1 MALSRL
7 RSVLDSR
14 RPLRIAFVLV
24 VLVAVGLLA
33 VSYVTAP
40 PTFPERVERGGTI
53 AEPANGTTVVATQ
66 GLGREG
72 WHQAFVGDSP
82 GELVAVAPDGSVA
95 YYDDTYQAYW
105 DVDPVEGTESTVE
118 YVAAEYLSAE
128 QCDAATDCYRNTVL
142 RTNVSTG
149 ETREVYG
156 YVVRNEPS
164 IRWHDVD
171 RVDETHLAVA
181 DISEDRAFVV
191 DTETG
196 IVEWQWDAQSDLPL
210 DSGGEYPTDWTH
222 INDVE
227 ILDDG
232 RFMLSLRN
240 QDRVV
245 FVDPETGVQEDWTLG
260 EEDNYDI
267 LYEQHNPDY
276 LPESQG
282 GPAVLVADSHNNR
295 VVEYQRVDGE
305 WEQTWQYG
313 DAVLQWPRDGDR
325 LPNGHT
331 LVTDS
336 NGDRVI
342 EVDESGDVVWKL
354 TVNLPYE
361 AERLG
366 TGDESTG
373 GPSAA
378 SADLQ
383 SHEAGD
389 GGGGGLSLRA
399 IAYAIVPGE
408 IILGLGFVLPGWM
421 GFREALVVG
430 GLVATLG
437 LWAVLE
443 LYWAP
448 WSVSLHKPV
457 RFRRKE

>member
-14 RPLRIAFVLV
+14 RSLRIAFVLV

-40 PTFPERVERGGTI
+40 PTFPERVESGGAI

-72 WHQAFVGDSP
+72 WHQTFVGDSP

-128 QCDAATDCYRNTVL
+128 QCEAATDCYRNTVL

-171 RVDETHLAVA
+171 RVDENHLAVA

-245 FVDPETGVQEDWTLG
+245 FVDPETGVEEDWTLG

-276 LPESQG
+276 IPPSEG

-331 LVTDS
+331 LITDS
-336 NGDRVI
+336 NGDRVV

-354 TVNLPYE
+354 NVNLPYE

-389 GGGGGLSLRA
+389 GGGDGLSLRS

-430 GLVATLG
+430 GLVGTLG

-448 WSVSLHKPV
+448 WAVSLHKPV

>member
-1 MALSRL
+1 MPRSRFS
-7 RSVLDSR
+7 SVLDAR
-14 RPLRIAFVLV
+14 RALRVAFALV
-24 VLVAVGLLA
+24 VLVAVGVLA

-40 PTFPERVERGGTI
+40 PTFPERVDSGQPV

-66 GLGREG
+66 GLGRKG
-72 WHQAFVGDSP
+72 WHQSVVGDSP
-82 GELVAVAPDGSVA
+82 GELVAVASDGSVA
-95 YYDDTYQAYW
+95 YYDDQYQSYW
-105 DVDPVEGTESTVE
+105 DVDLVEGTESTVM
-118 YVAAEYLSAE
+118 YAVAEFVPADECHAS
-128 QCDAATDCYRNTVL
+128 TSCYRNRIL
-142 RTNVSTG
+142 ETNVSTG
-149 ETREVYG
+149 ETEEIYS
-156 YVVRNEPS
+156 YLVRNEPS

-171 RVDETHLAVA
+171 RYDDDSLVVA
-181 DISEDRAFVV
+181 DIAEDRAFVV
-191 DTETG
+191 NTTSG
-196 IVEWQWDAQSDLPL
+196 IVEWQWDAQSDFSTE
-210 DSGGEYPTDWTH
+210 SGGEFPTDWTH

-227 ILDDG
+227 VLDDG
-232 RFMLSLRN
+232 RLMLSLRN

-245 FVDPETGVQEDWTLG
+245 FVDPEQGVQKDWTLG

-276 LPESQG
+276 IPESEG
-282 GPAVLVADSHNNR
+282 GPAIVVADSHNNR

-305 WEQTWQYG
+305 WEQSWQYG

-331 LVTDS
+331 LITDS
-336 NGDRVI
+336 NGDRII

-354 TVNLPYE
+354 DVNLPYE

-383 SHEAGD
+383 SHEAEQNS
-389 GGGGGLSLRA
+389 GGLSLRS

-408 IILGLGFVLPGWM
+408 IILGLGFVLPSWM
-421 GFREALVVG
+421 GFSEAIVLF
-430 GLVATLG
+430 GLLGVLG

-443 LYWAP
+443 LYWLP
-448 WSVSLHKPV
+448 WSVGVSNPI
-457 RFRRKE
+457 RIRRKD